1 MSQVKIYG
9 LRSHLTSVRARLSE
23 VIHECIVEVLKFP
36 ENKRAHRFIHF
47 DKEDFYY
54 PKGRTDAYTI
64 IEILMIEG
72 RKVETKKQ
80 LIHQLFARIN
90 QELGI
95 EPNDIEVC
103 IFESPASNWGFRG
116 KTGDEIKLNYNIE
129 V

>member
-47 DKEDFYY
+47 DQEDFYY
-54 PKGRTDAYTI
+54 PEGRTDAYTI

-80 LIHQLFARIN
+80 LIHQLFAKIN

-103 IFESPASNWGFRG
+103 ILESPASNWGFRG